1 MTQHTTFVTPSGS
14 VRENIASFSNK
25 PDEELVV
32 ASAKRARVHQAILR
46 SPMGYNS
53 QIGDLGDGFSSG
65 ERQRIL
71 IARAFYRRPK
81 VLFFD
86 EATSHMDEATEQEIL
101 RDAVDAHDIVFL
113 VSHKKSIRDRF
124 ANVVGEIDSKGKVVW
139 SDNRLESHEEVSASD

>member
-1 MTQHTTFVTPSGS
+1 
-14 VRENIASFSNK
+14 
-25 PDEELVV
+25 
-32 ASAKRARVHQAILR
+32 
-46 SPMGYNS
+46 MGYNS